1 MKKEQNYTMVFIKL
15 NNKLNIDR
23 HDMDAIQDNP
33 TEVAKLLRQ
42 LRKSEWCAIGWE
54 SCDIYADETDLN
66 DWDDDALRD
75 MFDGNRTEMAEF
87 AARFAE
93 KIGITA
99 RGFSRWVMSRWAYCV
114 PCTVAELKELIMNC
128 EL

>member
-1 MKKEQNYTMVFIKL
+1 MKEKTSYTMVFIKL
-15 NNKLNIDR
+15 SNKLNIER
-23 HDMDAIQDNP
+23 HDMDAIQDEP
-33 TEVAKLLRQ
+33 KEVAKLLIQ
-42 LRKSEWCAIGWE
+42 LRKSEWCAFDWE
-54 SCDIYADETDLN
+54 SYDVFQDETDLN

-75 MFDGNRTEMAEF
+75 IFDGDRKDMAAY

-114 PCTVAELKELIMNC
+114 PCTVAELNELIC
-128 EL
+128 KL